1 MPELRKALEAAA
13 ARHLPEARDLLCDLI
28 RIPSVAGQERP
39 AIDCM
44 RDRCRE
50 LKGEIELV
58 PVPDGITADEDYSFG
73 DEAFDYTDRPNFAF
87 HRRGRGGGRSL
98 LFSSHLDVVPADPA
112 WKDAFSP
119 QIEGDRVIG
128 RGACDAK
135 GQVATAWLTLR
146 LLDAVGVETKG
157 TVSSQFVI
165 EEEVG
170 GNGALGMI
178 LAGQRADGAL
188 VMEGTDLQV
197 HPANRGAVWYRL
209 RITGKSV
216 HMGRI
221 REGVSAH
228 DKAIQAIEIM
238 RRYEQRLIA
247 ESRGQPLFV
256 RYEQPVQL
264 NVGIVR
270 AGDWPSTVPGECL
283 LEGGVGF
290 LPNKRLAD
298 VKRELEE
305 ALRAEADEWT
315 REHFQLDFPKLHN
328 DAYQT
333 DPAHPFVQATA
344 AACAEAGL
352 KSEVFGWNVSC
363 DARLYHHRGKMPTVV
378 FGPGQISQA
387 HATGEW
393 IDVRQMGE
401 AATAMALLV
410 ARWCEMS

>member
-1 MPELRKALEAAA
+1 
-13 ARHLPEARDLLCDLI
+13 
-28 RIPSVAGQERP
+28 
-39 AIDCM
+39 
-44 RDRCRE
+44 
-50 LKGEIELV
+50 
-58 PVPDGITADEDYSFG
+58 
-73 DEAFDYTDRPNFAF
+73 
-87 HRRGRGGGRSL
+87 
-98 LFSSHLDVVPADPA
+98 
-112 WKDAFSP
+112 
-119 QIEGDRVIG
+119 
-128 RGACDAK
+128 
-135 GQVATAWLTLR
+135 
-146 LLDAVGVETKG
+146 
-157 TVSSQFVI
+157 
-165 EEEVG
+165 
-170 GNGALGMI
+170 
-178 LAGQRADGAL
+178 
-188 VMEGTDLQV
+188 
-197 HPANRGAVWYRL
+197 
-209 RITGKSV
+209 
-216 HMGRI
+216 
-221 REGVSAH
+221 
-228 DKAIQAIEIM
+228 
-238 RRYEQRLIA
+238 
-247 ESRGQPLFV
+247 
-256 RYEQPVQL
+256 VQL